1 MAGVS
6 IVLEFIHA
14 LLRYN
19 RIKSFAFIDIAH
31 CLCFLYVILYLLYMK
46 GWVCAMA
53 ETWILYRTTNL
64 LNGKIYVGVHKVSDT
79 KHSRRYLGSGTILK
93 PAIEKYGR
101 KNFTRTTLAE
111 FNNCKDAYKAEA
123 EMVNEEFLKRTDIY
137 NVKLGGE
144 GSVGF
149 KPTEQTK
156 IKMSIANR
164 GRVANEEQKLNYS
177 RGQLGNKKW
186 LGKHHTEESK
196 AKISAAN
203 KGHTRTV
210 GKILTPENKAK
221 LIASNIGRV
230 KSKEEIEKLRVA
242 NSGAN
247 NSGSIAVVIN
257 GVYYPTKKFAA
268 EGEKVVP
275 ATVSDRIKSPKSK
288 WDGWRLATDEEKSIY
303 GSSTLE

>member
-1 MAGVS
+1 MAT
-6 IVLEFIHA
+6 E
-14 LLRYN
+14 
-19 RIKSFAFIDIAH
+19 K
-31 CLCFLYVILYLLYMK
+31 
-46 GWVCAMA
+46 
-53 ETWILYRTTNL
+53 ETWILYQTTNVC
-64 LNGKIYVGVHKVSDT
+64 NGRIYVGVHKISDT

-101 KNFTRTTLAE
+101 KNFTRATLAE
-111 FNNCKDAYKAEA
+111 FNNYEEAYLAEA
-123 EMVNEEFLKRTDIY
+123 DIVNEDFLKRPDTY
-137 NVKLGGE
+137 NVKLGGQ

-149 KPTEQTK
+149 KPTELTRM
-156 IKMSIANR
+156 KMSIANK
-164 GRVANEEQKLNYS
+164 GRVASEEQKLNYS
-177 RGQLGNKKW
+177 RGQLGNTKW

-275 ATVSDRIKSPKSK
+275 ATVSDRIKSTKSK
-288 WDGWRLATDEEKSIY
+288 WDGWRLATEEEKSTY
-303 GSSTLE
+303 ESSALE